1 MSAAVTAWVLF
12 RGACCGMRPA
22 EHALWPS
29 ASQRTHAF
37 SLLASCLDTTCFV
50 NCSTYHQVLDTAKAA
65 ADLLQLPVAC
75 CPTVASSDAP
85 CSALSVVYTPDGV
98 VDHIRYYKRHPNL
111 ILLDTSVIAA
121 APKRL
126 LVAGIGDALAT
137 YFEGRATYE
146 SHSSN
151 VLGGACTISGLALAK
166 LCYET
171 LLKDARAA
179 CAAAEAGVVTPALER
194 IVEANTLLSGLGFES
209 AGLCVA
215 HSVHNGLTKAP
226 GTHAMLHGEK
236 VAFGTV
242 TQLVLEGRPHEELD
256 TVYKFCLSVGLP
268 VTLGQIGVDASDT
281 ALLHA
286 CAEKAVLQG
295 ESCHN
300 EPFKVTA
307 EAVRDAMLAADAL
320 GRRYLAEA
328 AIGAG
333 VLSLPFAFRAA
344 GWAGGLLLTAAVA
357 AVEGFTMYVI
367 ARYAEWTGSKTYSDL
382 VRKMLGRKAALS
394 MSLGLLFYTYGAA
407 TAYMIILGDCF
418 QPLLEGHFGQ
428 VWWTARRFVI
438 PALSAATMLPLCFPR
453 TLDAISGFSSITLYA
468 LIVVVGCIV
477 TRSWQAVQSAT
488 YDWSLVRP
496 FTSSLSFLDALPILA
511 FGFQCHTNLAA
522 VFYELE
528 DEPDL
533 FGSAANLAGL
543 VGRAGAASPIAG
555 AAAGSD
561 AANGEQQA
569 QQSQQAGQAQQA
581 QQAGHAQQAQQ
592 AQQAQRE
599 ERVVLLRNPPRRFV
613 RPVQR
618 TQKLLGMVQVLCA
631 SIGLTGVFYC
641 LVGMFGYL
649 EFPTTAMSN
658 ILLNYSDKDRLMAL
672 ARVLVGIIQIVHYPV
687 NHFPARNAIR
697 DLLVQLTGRSFEG
710 WRFNTAEVLAFYAAT
725 LVLSLLVSD
734 LGQVFKL
741 IGGSTGAFF
750 IFMMPGA
757 FLIQYA
763 YNKHLH
769 LREGAWE
776 PLLADGDEEAEA
788 GSSAA
793 GTAAAGAIAAA
804 AAAAAGAAPQHA
816 QRAQRGARRPEEYH
830 VLSSKLFWAGC
841 VLQLAGLG
849 LLALTIYTLLAPP
862 I

>member
-1 MSAAVTAWVLF
+1 MGGVSSGQPG
-12 RGACCGMRPA
+12 GA
-22 EHALWPS
+22 
-29 ASQRTHAF
+29 
-37 SLLASCLDTTCFV
+37 
-50 NCSTYHQVLDTAKAA
+50 
-65 ADLLQLPVAC
+65 
-75 CPTVASSDAP
+75 
-85 CSALSVVYTPDGV
+85 SALS
-98 VDHIRYYKRHPNL
+98 
-111 ILLDTSVIAA
+111 SVF
-121 APKRL
+121 
-126 LVAGIGDALAT
+126 T
-137 YFEGRATYE
+137 
-146 SHSSN
+146 
-151 VLGGACTISGLALAK
+151 
-166 LCYET
+166 
-171 LLKDARAA
+171 
-179 CAAAEAGVVTPALER
+179 
-194 IVEANTLLSGLGFES
+194 
-209 AGLCVA
+209 
-215 HSVHNGLTKAP
+215 
-226 GTHAMLHGEK
+226 MLN
-236 VAFGTV
+236 
-242 TQLVLEGRPHEELD
+242 
-256 TVYKFCLSVGLP
+256 S
-268 VTLGQIGVDASDT
+268 
-281 ALLHA
+281 
-286 CAEKAVLQG
+286 
-295 ESCHN
+295 
-300 EPFKVTA
+300 
-307 EAVRDAMLAADAL
+307 
-320 GRRYLAEA
+320 

-357 AVEGFTMYVI
+357 AVEGFTMYVL

-428 VWWTARRFVI
+428 VWWTARRAVI
-438 PALSAATMLPLCFPR
+438 PALSVTTMLPLCFPR

-468 LIVVVGCIV
+468 LIVVVGCII
-477 TRSWQAVQSAT
+477 TRSWEALHSAT

-496 FTSSLSFLDALPILA
+496 FTGSMSFLDALPILA

-522 VFYELE
+522 VFHELE

-533 FGSAANLAGL
+533 FGSAANLAGI
-543 VGRAGAASPIAG
+543 VARAGAASPVAG

-561 AANGEQQA
+561 AGNGSSGGNGSGTER
-569 QQSQQAGQAQQA
+569 QAQQA
-581 QQAGHAQQAQQ
+581 QQV
-592 AQQAQRE
+592 QRE

-613 RPVQR
+613 RPVHR

-631 SIGLTGVFYC
+631 SIGLTAMFYC

-649 EFPTTAMSN
+649 EFPASAMSN

-687 NHFPARNAIR
+687 NHFPARNASR
-697 DLLVQLTGRSFEG
+697 DLLSQLTGRAFEG
-710 WRFNTAEVLAFYAAT
+710 WRFNTVEVLVFYAAT
-725 LVLSLLVSD
+725 LTLSLLVSD

-776 PLLADGDEEAEA
+776 PLLSEEGEEAEA
-788 GSSAA
+788 GSSSTAGAA
-793 GTAAAGAIAAA
+793 GAAA
-804 AAAAAGAAPQHA
+804 AAATGAAAGAAAPP
-816 QRAQRGARRPEEYH
+816 QRARRGVRRQEEYH
-830 VLSSKLFWAGC
+830 VLGSKLFWAGC
-841 VLQLAGLG
+841 VLQLAGAG